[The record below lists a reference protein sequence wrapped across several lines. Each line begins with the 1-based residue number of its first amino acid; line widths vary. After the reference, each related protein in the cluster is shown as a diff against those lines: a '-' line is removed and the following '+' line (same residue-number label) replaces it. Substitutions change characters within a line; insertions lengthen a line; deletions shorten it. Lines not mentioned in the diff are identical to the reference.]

1 MTIEK
6 NRQGDCLEL
15 KLIGWLDTVTSPVLD
30 EELNA
35 LDETVTSLV
44 FDCGELEYISS
55 AGLREIVAAYKK
67 MNGDLTLKNV
77 SEDIMNVIRMTG
89 LDKRMK
95 FA

>member
-15 KLIGWLDTVTSPVLD
+15 KLIGWLDTVTSPMLD

-44 FDCGELEYISS
+44 FDCAELEYISS

>member
-30 EELNA
+30 DELNA

-89 LDKRMK
+89 LDERMK

>member
-15 KLIGWLDTVTSPVLD
+15 KLIGWLDTVTSPMLD

>member
-30 EELNA
+30 DELNA

>member
-30 EELNA
+30 DELNA

-55 AGLREIVAAYKK
+55 AGLREIVVAYKK